1 MNLVE
6 LIAHEISHAVLFN
19 IDIWRGHDFPHE
31 EITKYLKNYGNNI
44 VFYTKTKINK
54 IKMYGVNT

>member
-1 MNLVE
+1 MNLVG

-31 EITKYLKNYGNNI
+31 EITKYLKKYLLMNYR
-44 VFYTKTKINK
+44 
-54 IKMYGVNT
+54 